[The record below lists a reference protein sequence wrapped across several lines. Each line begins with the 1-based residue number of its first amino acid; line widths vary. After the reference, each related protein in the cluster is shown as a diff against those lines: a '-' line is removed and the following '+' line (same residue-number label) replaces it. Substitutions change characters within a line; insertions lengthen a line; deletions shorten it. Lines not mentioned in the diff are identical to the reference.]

1 MFPTRLQDP
10 DAPVRETDNDALLA
24 RLSAVQKGYLKDPF
38 VHFFVPRAHLQQPR
52 PPLINIGT
60 WVRSESIDRLVD
72 AWLDLCESE
81 RKQCQII
88 SLGAGSDTRFW
99 RLAASDRSKSI
110 AKYVEI
116 DFAEITTKK
125 AMAIKKNK
133 DLLAVLGEPNDVAL
147 TNGGT
152 SLRSPTYN
160 LLAADLRKPPVV
172 FLEPALV
179 GGTPPLVDLNMPA
192 LLLFECVLA
201 YMQPNESSAIVS
213 WFMDCFRGSAPIG
226 AIVYEM
232 FGLNDPFGRVMKN
245 NLKTRNIEL
254 PGAEPYTSYDSLP
267 RRFTAHGFKLA
278 KALTLKEIRNSR
290 LPAEDVER
298 NLRLETLDEVEEL
311 DLVLDHYAITWGAN
325 WPDSEDNVT
334 SKWTDWDMKWSTI

>member
-1 MFPTRLQDP
+1 MFPARSQDP
-10 DAPVRETDNDALLA
+10 DAPIRETDNDALLA

-38 VHFFVPRAHLQQPR
+38 VRFFVPRAHLQQHR

-72 AWLDLCESE
+72 AWLDLCKSE
-81 RKQCQII
+81 GKQCQII

-99 RLAASDRSKSI
+99 RLATSDHSKSI

-116 DFAEITTKK
+116 DFPEITTKK
-125 AMAIKKNK
+125 AMAIKRNK
-133 DLLAVLGEPNDVAL
+133 DLLAVLGEPNDVTL
-147 TNGGT
+147 LNGGT
-152 SLRSPTYN
+152 SLRSPAYN
-160 LLAADLRKPPVV
+160 LLATDLRKPPAVS
-172 FLEPALV
+172 LEPALA
-179 GGTPPLVDLNMPA
+179 GGTPPLVDLNMPT

-201 YMQPNESSAIVS
+201 YMQPNESSGIIS
-213 WFMDCFRGSAPIG
+213 WFMDCFRGSSPIG

-232 FGLNDPFGRVMKN
+232 FGLSDPFGRVMKN

-254 PGAEPYTSYDSLP
+254 PGTEPYTSYDSLP
-267 RRFTAHGFKLA
+267 KRFTAHGFKLA

-298 NLRLETLDEVEEL
+298 NLRLETLDEIEEL

-325 WPDSEDNVT
+325 WPDSEGNAA
-334 SKWTDWDMKWSTI
+334 SKWADWDMRWSTI